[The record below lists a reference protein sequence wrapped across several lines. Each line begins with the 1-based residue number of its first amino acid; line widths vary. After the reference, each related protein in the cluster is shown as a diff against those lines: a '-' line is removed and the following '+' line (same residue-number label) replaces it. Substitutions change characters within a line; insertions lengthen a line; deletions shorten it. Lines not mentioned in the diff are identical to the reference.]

1 MKSTVIQ
8 IYGNVE
14 QYHPHALS
22 PTFYS
27 SNFPTGRRFKEP
39 LMLYK
44 DEGQNTGLQ
53 KVGNIKIL
61 KY

>member
-8 IYGNVE
+8 IYGNV
-14 QYHPHALS
+14 QQFHPHALS

-44 DEGQNTGLQ
+44 DRGQNTGITES
-53 KVGNIKIL
+53 G
-61 KY
+61 